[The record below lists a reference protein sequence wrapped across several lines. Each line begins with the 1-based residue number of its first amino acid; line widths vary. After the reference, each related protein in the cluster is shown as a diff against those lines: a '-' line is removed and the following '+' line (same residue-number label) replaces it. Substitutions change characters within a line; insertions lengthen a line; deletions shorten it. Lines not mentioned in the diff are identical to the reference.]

1 MHEDF
6 PDLMK
11 YGLFNCLSVIN
22 PKLKVKITTDI
33 NNIPEIGRKPKIKQ
47 IIFHNPAVVVVLD
60 NGTKIVSKAH
70 KEEFDKEKG
79 LLMCLAKLHGIT
91 HLELQRMI
99 KNGVDFNKKEN

>member
-1 MHEDF
+1 MPLDYNN
-6 PDLMK
+6 LMK
-11 YGLFNCLSVIN
+11 YGLFNCLSVID
-22 PKLKVKITTDI
+22 PKLKVKVTADI

-47 IIFHNPAVVVVLD
+47 IIFNNPAVVVILD

-79 LLMCLAKLHGIT
+79 LLMCLAKMNGIT

-99 KNGVDFNKKEN
+99 KKGVDFNKKEN